1 MTKRKRIMSIV
12 LILSLVA
19 TLVFGTLVACS
30 VLNENSA
37 DYVAEDGDGNKMETG
52 KVHMMPSKMSFSAAA
67 LAAAGGQGVTI
78 SIQATVLPVEAQNK
92 LVDWSVEWG
101 SASTFGENP
110 VTDFVTVTPQA
121 DGSNI
126 ANVTCY
132 KAFSGDTIV
141 VSVIT
146 RDGGFTA
153 TCSITF
159 VGNPSTLEIVAT
171 GAEVKTD
178 SGWNVP
184 IVEVFSGKEYN
195 FDLKFDNIFHS
206 VNSNFVPNFTC
217 EIVGV
222 GQIELLYE
230 KKNSSGV
237 LTDSLTSTFG
247 MSDTLEIIKNN
258 SNGVDSGEKKL
269 VSIQS
274 KYFSANIENGLLKI
288 VSKQA
293 ISAFRLYNSG
303 RSYEEVYTFN
313 GYVDENK
320 KPYYQIL
327 ITETQTGLSQTVNI
341 RMEASVSEVKLNNSE
356 LTF

>member
-1 MTKRKRIMSIV
+1 MTKKRIMSVV
-12 LILSLVA
+12 LVLLLAA
-19 TLVFGTLVACS
+19 TLIFGALIACS
-30 VLNENSA
+30 VLSEKNA
-37 DYVAEDGDGNKMETG
+37 DNYVAEDGDGNKMETG
-52 KVHMMPSKMSFSAAA
+52 KVYMMPSKMSFSAAA
-67 LAAAGGQGVTI
+67 LAAAEGQGVTI
-78 SIQATVLPVEAQNK
+78 TMQATVLPVEAQNK

-126 ANVTCY
+126 ANVTCF
-132 KAFSGDTIV
+132 KAFSGDTII

-159 VGNPSTLEIVAT
+159 VGNPSTLEIVTT

-206 VNSNFVPNFTC
+206 VDSNFVPNFTC

-222 GQIELLYE
+222 GQIKLRYE
-230 KKNSSGV
+230 KKTSSGV
-237 LTDSLTSTFG
+237 VTDNLTSTFNV
-247 MSDTLEIIKNN
+247 SDSLNIIKNN
-258 SNGVDSGEKKL
+258 SNGTDSGEKK
-269 VSIQS
+269 SILIQD
-274 KYFSANIENGLLKI
+274 KYFSANIENGVLKI
-288 VSKQA
+288 VAKQA

-303 RSYEEVYTFN
+303 RSYEEVYIFN

-327 ITETQTGLSQTVNI
+327 INETQTGLSQTVNV
-341 RMEASVSEVKLNNSE
+341 RMEASVSEVILNNSE

>member
-19 TLVFGTLVACS
+19 TLVFGTLVACF
-30 VLNENSA
+30 VLNEYSA

-52 KVHMMPSKMSFSAAA
+52 KVYMMPSKMSFSAAA

-78 SIQATVLPVEAQNK
+78 SMQATVLPVEAQNK

-159 VGNPSTLEIVAT
+159 VGNPSTLEIVTT

-217 EIVGV
+217 EVVGV
-222 GQIELLYE
+222 GTYNLHRTISENGTIVTNDTITVSPTDKVKVKQF
-230 KKNSSGV
+230 GV
-237 LTDSLTSTFG
+237 TGEIDYDILG
-247 MSDTLEIIKNN
+247 MQLMN
-258 SNGVDSGEKKL
+258 
-269 VSIQS
+269 VSIQGGELHFDVYS
-274 KYFSANIENGLLKI
+274 TIQSLNFQ
-288 VSKQA
+288 QA
-293 ISAFRLYNSG
+293 YNSA
-303 RSYEEVYTFN
+303 RTSYYKYNFESYTD
-313 GYVDENK
+313 VNK
-320 KPYYQIL
+320 KPYFQIKV
-327 ITETQTGLSQTVNI
+327 TETNTGISQTVNVRI
-341 RMEASVSEVKLNNSE
+341 ESNVTGVTLDNSE